1 MPTFPRQSSR
11 PWQAWWPEAALSSE
25 TPRRIIRRLLRVPE
39 PSGRPYGER
48 LSELTASLTRSSAEV
63 DLVLRELAQVARDR
77 EAAARKLET
86 GLSGLEAREKDLKQR
101 IEILQETPIP
111 VAEHFA
117 KLLQS
122 GERRSARRDYVL
134 FGAGVVVTTGITIAI
149 QLFSKR

>member
-1 MPTFPRQSSR
+1 M
-11 PWQAWWPEAALSSE
+11 
-25 TPRRIIRRLLRVPE
+25 PE